1 MSFLNVTSPH
11 AHGPLSTA
19 KVMQLVLLATLPGIA
34 ALVGVFG
41 AGVLV
46 NVMIAAVASLACE
59 AAILSLRERPI
70 GFYLKDYSAL
80 VTAVLLA
87 VSLPPYTPWWVVV
100 IGAVFAIGVAKQL
113 YGGLGYNP
121 FNPAMAAYVI
131 LLISLPVQMT
141 QWGAPFLDHP
151 VGLAE
156 AAARNILQNID
167 AVTSATPLD
176 ALKQGIDTI
185 SGTTG
190 YIGGYGWEW
199 VNAGFLL
206 GGLFLLWRGI
216 FSWHAPVS
224 MLAALAVMAFLFP
237 NEAHSRVDSVL
248 FHLFSGASMFGAF
261 FIITDPVSS
270 ATTNRGKL
278 IFGGLIG
285 ALIYAIRH
293 WGNYP
298 DAVAFA
304 VMLLNLAAPFIDQYT
319 QPRTY
324 GHGGTSS

>member
-1 MSFLNVTSPH
+1 MALLNVTSPH

-19 KVMQLVLLATLPGIA
+19 SVMQLVLLATLPGIA
-34 ALVGVFG
+34 ALVWVFG
-41 AGVLV
+41 AGVLI
-46 NVMIAAVASLACE
+46 NLAIAALVALASE
-59 AAILSLRERPI
+59 AAILSLRGRQVT
-70 GFYLKDYSAL
+70 FHLKDYSAL

-87 VSLPPYTPWWVVV
+87 IALPPYTPWWVVA
-100 IGAVFAIGVAKQL
+100 IGASFAIVVAKQL

-141 QWGAPFLDHP
+141 QWGAPYSAQPMGIADA
-151 VGLAE
+151 LASNVLG
-156 AAARNILQNID
+156 RVD
-167 AVTSATPLD
+167 ALTSATPLD
-176 ALKQGIDTI
+176 ALKLGVGDPSAIF
-185 SGTTG
+185 GRL
-190 YIGGYGWEW
+190 GGYGWEW
-199 VNAGFLL
+199 VNAAFLI
-206 GGLFLLWRGI
+206 GGLFLLARGI
-216 FSWHAPVS
+216 FTWHAPIS
-224 MLAALAVMAFLFP
+224 MLLALATMAFVFP
-237 NEAHSRVDSVL
+237 HESQGRVDSML

-270 ATTNRGKL
+270 ATTPRGKV
-278 IFGGLIG
+278 IFGAAIG
-285 ALIYAIRH
+285 VLIYAIRH

-324 GHGGTSS
+324 GHGGVR

>member
-1 MSFLNVTSPH
+1 MSLLNVTSPH
-11 AHGPLSTA
+11 AHGQLSTA
-19 KVMQLVLLATLPGIA
+19 KVMQLVVLATLPGIA

-41 AGVLV
+41 AGVLINLV
-46 NVMIAAVASLACE
+46 IAAVASLACE
-59 AAILSLRERPI
+59 AAILSLRGRPVS
-70 GFYLKDYSAL
+70 FYLQDFSAL

-87 VSLPPYTPWWVVV
+87 ISLPPYAPWWVVV

-121 FNPAMAAYVI
+121 FNPAMAAYVV

-141 QWGAPFLDHP
+141 QWGAPFAAQP
-151 VGLAE
+151 MGLAE
-156 AAARNILQNID
+156 AMASNILQHVD

-176 ALKQGIDTI
+176 ALKQGIDTL
-185 SGTTG
+185 SGATG
-190 YIGGYGWEW
+190 HIGGYGWEW

-206 GGLFLLWRGI
+206 GGLFLMWRGI

-224 MLAALAVMAFLFP
+224 MLAALAAMAFLFP
-237 NEAHSRVDSVL
+237 NDALSRVDSIL

-270 ATTNRGKL
+270 ATTHRGKL

-285 ALIYAIRH
+285 ALVYSIRH

-319 QPRTY
+319 QPRTF
-324 GHGGTSS
+324 GHGGTPS